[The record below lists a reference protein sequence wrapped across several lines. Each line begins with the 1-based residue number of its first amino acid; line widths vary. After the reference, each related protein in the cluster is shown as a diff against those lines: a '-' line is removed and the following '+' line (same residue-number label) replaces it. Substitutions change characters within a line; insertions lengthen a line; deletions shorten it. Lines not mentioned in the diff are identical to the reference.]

1 MKSYSD
7 DLRVRV
13 IGAINDGA
21 KVDAVAKQFAVSPSW
36 IYKILDRYNTT
47 GKYSAL
53 KSPGAPRKLKK
64 EDMKKL
70 VALIKKYPDATLKEL
85 IERGKFKITESG
97 LHRILRRDLNITFKK
112 KTFYPAG
119 QKKREV
125 KRARGV
131 WKAVCSKW
139 DAWRLVFL
147 DESGINKAMTRLYGR
162 GEVGER
168 VRDYIPDCRWE
179 AKSILSSIRLN
190 GQIESFVYDGALT
203 GELFKAWVKEGLC
216 PTLKKGDI
224 VIMDNLSSH
233 KVAGIE
239 EMIKSVGAHVKY
251 LPPYSPDMNPVELM
265 WAKIKTILKE
275 MRGRMEDELMQA
287 IKEALEEVSQEDI
300 AAWFRHC
307 GYSSS

>member
-112 KTFYPAG
+112 KTFYPAD
-119 QKKREV
+119 KR
-125 KRARGV
+125 
-131 WKAVCSKW
+131 S
-139 DAWRLVFL
+139 
-147 DESGINKAMTRLYGR
+147 
-162 GEVGER
+162 ER
-168 VRDYIPDCRWE
+168 
-179 AKSILSSIRLN
+179 
-190 GQIESFVYDGALT
+190 
-203 GELFKAWVKEGLC
+203 
-216 PTLKKGDI
+216 
-224 VIMDNLSSH
+224 
-233 KVAGIE
+233 
-239 EMIKSVGAHVKY
+239 
-251 LPPYSPDMNPVELM
+251 
-265 WAKIKTILKE
+265 
-275 MRGRMEDELMQA
+275 
-287 IKEALEEVSQEDI
+287 
-300 AAWFRHC
+300 
-307 GYSSS
+307 